1 MKKRDLINAV
11 SELIVK
17 KKNADEVVCFTDS
30 NITIY
35 WHDDDQEFCLEGFRA
50 DNFVDGFW
58 DHSSLAG
65 LKNWVKR
72 LKTEELERY
81 LETPVYI

>member
-1 MKKRDLINAV
+1 MKEVDLINAV
-11 SELIVK
+11 TERLINE
-17 KKNADEVVCFTDS
+17 KNDEDIIWFTDS
-30 NITIY
+30 DVTIS
-35 WHDDDQEFCLEGFRA
+35 WNSNDQEFCITGFRA

-81 LETPVYI
+81 LEAPVYI